1 MKITD
6 KRTGKLVMFCHLRV
20 GVVFK
25 AASTEHFYMK
35 TSRVEDVDGGVITNA
50 VRLDN
55 GLPHKFDDDTNVILV
70 DAELII
76 T

>member
-6 KRTGKLVMFCHLRV
+6 KRNGKLVIFCHLRV
-20 GVVFK
+20 GAVFK
-25 AASTEHFYMK
+25 AASSDNFYMK
-35 TSRVEDVDGGVITNA
+35 TSRVEDADGEVITNA
-50 VRLDN
+50 VRFDN
-55 GLPHKFDDDTNVILV
+55 GLPHKFDDDTKVILV